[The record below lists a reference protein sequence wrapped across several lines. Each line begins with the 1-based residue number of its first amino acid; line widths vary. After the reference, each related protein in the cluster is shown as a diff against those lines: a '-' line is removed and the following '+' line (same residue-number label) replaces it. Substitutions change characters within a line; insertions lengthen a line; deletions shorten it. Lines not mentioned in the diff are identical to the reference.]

1 MQALDQGQRC
11 KDGDDTAF
19 FSDGLKIS
27 ELKHVVF
34 FLRHVHIY
42 YQRFLIKPCERE
54 WARMIWRPDNLEV
67 GERKDMVTEGAE

>member
-1 MQALDQGQRC
+1 MPHSKWPKHQFILCTLRACHVQALDQGQRC

-34 FLRHVHIY
+34 F
-42 YQRFLIKPCERE
+42 
-54 WARMIWRPDNLEV
+54 
-67 GERKDMVTEGAE
+67 